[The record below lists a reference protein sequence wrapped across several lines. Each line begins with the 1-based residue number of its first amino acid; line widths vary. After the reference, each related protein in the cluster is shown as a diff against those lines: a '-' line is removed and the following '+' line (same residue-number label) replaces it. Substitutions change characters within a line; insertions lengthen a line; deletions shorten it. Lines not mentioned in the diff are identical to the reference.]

1 MDYLAGIEQT
11 VATALAEDIGD
22 GDITALLIAGE
33 KQATAKVIA
42 RGSAIVCGRP
52 WADEVMRQ
60 VNPAIHAEWMLAEG
74 DAVNPGDLL
83 FRLSGPARS
92 MLTAERTALNF
103 LQTLSGTATRTRA
116 YVDLVRDTGVTLL
129 DTRKTLP
136 GLRLAQK
143 YAVKTGGAENHRV
156 GLFDAFLIKENHI
169 KAAGSITDAISK
181 ARRIRPGSRIE
192 VEVETR
198 RELQEAIDAGPDWIM
213 LDNFSLENILAA
225 VELRGDADI
234 KLEASGDIAT
244 AEALKKVADTGV
256 DFISMGA
263 LTKHCKAIDLSMRM
277 E

>member
-22 GDITALLIAGE
+22 GDITALLISGE

-42 RGSAIVCGRP
+42 QSGAIVCGRP
-52 WADEVMRQ
+52 WVDEVMRQ
-60 VNPAIHAEWMLAEG
+60 VNPAIHAEWMVAEG

-92 MLTAERTALNF
+92 ILTAERTALNF
-103 LQTLSGTATRTRA
+103 LQTLSGTATRTRT

-143 YAVKTGGAENHRV
+143 YAVKTGGAENHRI

-181 ARRIRPGSRIE
+181 ARRVRPGSRIE

-198 RELQEAIDAGPDWIM
+198 RELQEAIDAGPDWIL

-225 VELRGDADI
+225 VELCGGSDT
-234 KLEASGDIAT
+234 KLEASGNIAT
-244 AEALKKVADTGV
+244 AEDLKKVADTGV

-263 LTKHCKAIDLSMRM
+263 LTKHCEAIDLSMQM